1 MVSGLIRVTGGILK
15 GRRLKGPGKSA
26 FRPTTGRVKEFV
38 FSYIGEDISA
48 AHCLDL
54 FSGTGSLGIEALSRC
69 ARRCVFIE
77 KSTQNVNVIKHNL
90 ELCGFLERAQV
101 IKGDVFS
108 VLRRMRPGCFDF
120 VFADPPF
127 ADALRSR
134 IVNSV
139 CECNI
144 LKVRGMLIIEHE
156 VHDTDV
162 GEDRLRL
169 LKQRRFG
176 HCVVSVYV

>member
-1 MVSGLIRVTGGILK
+1 MVGGLIRVTGGILK
-15 GRRLKGPGKSA
+15 GKKLKGPGKSA

-48 AHCLDL
+48 ANCLDL

-77 KSTQNVNVIKHNL
+77 KSTQNINVIKHNL
-90 ELCGFLERAQV
+90 QLCGFLERAQV

-108 VLRRMRPGCFDF
+108 VLRRMQPGCFDF

-127 ADALRSR
+127 ANALRSR
-134 IVNSV
+134 IVKSV

-156 VHDTDV
+156 VHDTDIE
-162 GEDRLRL
+162 EDGLRL
-169 LKQRRFG
+169 LKQRKFG